1 MKKLIF
7 ALSAAG
13 VLLSGCIAVPYD
25 AGVSVRDG
33 RGPYGYGYDRDR
45 GRPMRD
51 RDGDG
56 VPNRYDQRPN
66 NPYRY

>member
-25 AGVSVRDG
+25 TGVSVHDG
-33 RGPYGYGYDRDR
+33 RGPYGHDR
-45 GRPMRD
+45 GQNRQMRD

-56 VPNRYDQRPN
+56 VPNRMDQRPN
-66 NPYRY
+66 NPNRY

>member
-1 MKKLIF
+1 MKKLIV

-25 AGVSVRDG
+25 AGVSVRG
-33 RGPYGYGYDRDR
+33 GHGGYGPGYDR

-56 VPNRYDQRPN
+56 VPNRLDQRPN

>member
-1 MKKLIF
+1 MTRLI
-7 ALSAAG
+7 LSMAAAG

-25 AGVSVRDG
+25 AGA
-33 RGPYGYGYDRDR
+33 GYHRSYDRDR
-45 GRPMRD
+45 YAPPARAYRD

-56 VPNRYDQRPN
+56 IPNRYDRAPV